1 MSEMTV
7 IRTPEIIAGEVR
19 HLKAQAQRLILGHA
33 IEIGRRLTE
42 AKAML
47 EHGQWTEWLKN
58 QVNFSQSTANN
69 MMRIFDAYGAAQ
81 MGLFGPEADSQTFGS
96 LEYSKALAL
105 LAVPEEEREEF
116 AQEVDAEHISVRELK
131 AAIKERD
138 EARNQAKGWEEKYNI
153 SQKATEQAREDAEHA
168 LDSLSEKEKA
178 LTLANERLESLNEE
192 VAQLKE
198 RPVDVAVE
206 QVDATAEQLAKAKE
220 EGKQEAETAAKKKL
234 ADALNENN
242 TEWKENYDRLQA
254 RLDEAEAEL
263 KQAQTAAKAG
273 SADMLDMKINLVF
286 QRVQELQ
293 YEILELA
300 DQAEP
305 GKKERIRAALVHGFR
320 TMLERMEVN

>member
-1 MSEMTV
+1 MSEITV
-7 IRTPEIIAGEVR
+7 TRTPEIIAGEVR

-47 EHGQWTEWLKN
+47 EHGQWTDWLKN

-81 MGLFGPEADSQTFGS
+81 MGLFGPEANSQTFGS

-116 AQEVDAEHISVRELK
+116 AQDVDAEHISVRELK

-138 EARNQAKGWEEKYNI
+138 EAVNRAKGWEEKYQL
-153 SQKATEQAREDAEHA
+153 SQRSAEEARVDAEHA
-168 LDSLSEKEKA
+168 RNNLAVKEKA
-178 LTLANERLESLNEE
+178 LTLANERMEALNEE
-192 VAQLKE
+192 VAQLKD
-198 RPVDVAVE
+198 RPVEVAVE
-206 QVDATAEQLAKAKE
+206 QVDATAEQLAKAEEKGRKAAEAQAKE
-220 EGKQEAETAAKKKL
+220 IESAWEANYNLLKAK
-234 ADALNENN
+234 
-242 TEWKENYDRLQA
+242 
-254 RLDEAEAEL
+254 LDDAEAEL
-263 KQAQTAAKAG
+263 KKVQGT
-273 SADMLDMKINLVF
+273 DLLDVKINLVF

-300 DQAEP
+300 DQAED
-305 GKKERIRAALVHGFR
+305 GKKERIRAALVQGFR
-320 TMLERMEVN
+320 TMLERMEAEA

>member
-7 IRTPEIIAGEVR
+7 TRTPEIIAGEVR

-42 AKAML
+42 AKALL
-47 EHGQWTEWLKN
+47 EHGQWADWLKN
-58 QVNFSQSTANN
+58 EVSFSQSTANN

-81 MGLFGPEADSQTFGS
+81 MGLFGPEANSQTFGN

-138 EARNQAKGWEEKYNI
+138 EAVNRAKGWEEKYRV
-153 SQKATEQAREDAEHA
+153 SQIAAEEAKADAEHA
-168 LDSLSEKEKA
+168 RDNLTEKEKA
-178 LTLANERLESLNEE
+178 LKLANERLESLSEE
-192 VAQLKE
+192 VTALKD
-198 RPVDVAVE
+198 RPVEVAVE
-206 QVDATAEQLAKAKE
+206 QVDATEEQLARAEEKGRKEAQSKAEAQLKE
-220 EGKQEAETAAKKKL
+220 IDAAWRENYDLLKGKLDEAETALKKVQGVDL
-234 ADALNENN
+234 
-242 TEWKENYDRLQA
+242 
-254 RLDEAEAEL
+254 LDV
-263 KQAQTAAKAG
+263 
-273 SADMLDMKINLVF
+273 KINMVF

-300 DQAEP
+300 DQAED
-305 GKKERIRAALVHGFR
+305 GKKERIRAALVQGFR
-320 TMLERMEVN
+320 TMLERMEVDNA

>member
-7 IRTPEIIAGEVR
+7 TRTPEIIAGEVR

-42 AKAML
+42 AKNML
-47 EHGQWTEWLKN
+47 EHGQWTDWLKN

-81 MGLFGPEADSQTFGS
+81 MGLFGPEANSQTFGN

-116 AQEVDAEHISVRELK
+116 AEEVDAEHISVRELK

-138 EARNQAKGWEEKYNI
+138 EARNQAKGWEEKYRN
-153 SQKATEQAREDAEHA
+153 SQQEVAHAKEYAENLMDDLNA
-168 LDSLSEKEKA
+168 SE
-178 LTLANERLESLNEE
+178 ERAKGLESEL
-192 VAQLKE
+192 AALKD

-206 QVDATAEQLAKAKE
+206 QVDATAKQLA
-220 EGKQEAETAAKKKL
+220 EAEEKGRKKAESKAEEELKKNDAA
-234 ADALNENN
+234 
-242 TEWKENYDRLQA
+242 WRENYDLLKA
-254 RLDEAEAEL
+254 KLEEAESNL
-263 KQAQTAAKAG
+263 KKVEG
-273 SADMLDMKINLVF
+273 VDLLDVKINMVF

-293 YEILELA
+293 AEILELA

-305 GKKERIRAALVHGFR
+305 EKRKLIKGALVRGFR
-320 TMLERMEVN
+320 TMLERMEAEA

>member
-7 IRTPEIIAGEVR
+7 TRTPEIIAGEVR

-42 AKAML
+42 AKNML
-47 EHGQWTEWLKN
+47 EHGQWTDWLKTE
-58 QVNFSQSTANN
+58 VSFSQSTANN
-69 MMRIFDAYGAAQ
+69 MMRIFDAYGATQ
-81 MGLFGPEADSQTFGS
+81 MGLFGPESNSQTFGN

-138 EARNQAKGWEEKYNI
+138 EARNQAKGWEEKYQN
-153 SQKATEQAREDAEHA
+153 SQQEVAHAKEYAENLMDDLNA
-168 LDSLSEKEKA
+168 SE
-178 LTLANERLESLNEE
+178 ERAKGLESEL
-192 VAQLKE
+192 AALKD

-206 QVDATAEQLAKAKE
+206 QVDATAEQLAEAEEKGRKEAEEKAK
-220 EGKQEAETAAKKKL
+220 AAL
-234 ADALNENN
+234 DAIDAN
-242 TEWKENYDRLQA
+242 WRKNYDMLKA
-254 RLDEAEAEL
+254 KLAEAESNL
-263 KQAQTAAKAG
+263 KKVEG
-273 SADMLDMKINLVF
+273 VDLLDVKINMVF

-293 YEILELA
+293 AEILELA

-305 GKKERIRAALVHGFR
+305 EKQKLIKGALVRGFR
-320 TMLERMEVN
+320 TMLERMEAES

>member
-1 MSEMTV
+1 MSEMT
-7 IRTPEIIAGEVR
+7 ITRTPEIIAGEVR

-47 EHGQWTEWLKN
+47 EHGQWADWLKN
-58 QVNFSQSTANN
+58 EVSFSQSTANN

-81 MGLFGPEADSQTFGS
+81 MGLFGPEANSETFGN

-105 LAVPEEEREEF
+105 LAVPEEEREAF
-116 AQEVDAEHISVRELK
+116 AEEVDAEHISVRELK

-138 EARNQAKGWEEKYNI
+138 EARNQAKGWEEKYNL
-153 SQKATEQAREDAEHA
+153 SREAAEQAKADAEHA
-168 LDSLSEKEKA
+168 RESLTEKEKA
-178 LTLANERLESLNEE
+178 LTLANHRLESLNAE
-192 VAQLKE
+192 VTQLRE

-206 QVDATAEQLAKAKE
+206 QVDATGEQLAQAEEKGRKAAESKAE
-220 EGKQEAETAAKKKL
+220 EELKKIDAA
-234 ADALNENN
+234 
-242 TEWKENYDRLQA
+242 WRENYDLLKGK
-254 RLDEAEAEL
+254 LDEAERAL
-263 KQAQTAAKAG
+263 KKVQG
-273 SADMLDMKINLVF
+273 VDLLDVKINMVF

-305 GKKERIRAALVHGFR
+305 GKQERIKAALVQGFR
-320 TMLERMEVN
+320 TMLERMEVASDANES

>member
-7 IRTPEIIAGEVR
+7 TRTPEIIAGEVR

-47 EHGQWTEWLKN
+47 EHGQWADWLKN
-58 QVNFSQSTANN
+58 EVSFSQSTANN

-81 MGLFGPEADSQTFGS
+81 MGLFGPEANSQAFGN

-116 AQEVDAEHISVRELK
+116 AQEVGAEHISVRELK

-138 EARNQAKGWEEKYNI
+138 EAVNRAKGWEEKYRV
-153 SQKATEQAREDAEHA
+153 SQIAAEEAKAEAEHA
-168 LDSLSEKEKA
+168 RDNLAEKEEA
-178 LTLANERLESLNEE
+178 LTLANERLEALNEE
-192 VAQLKE
+192 VAQLKD

-206 QVDATAEQLAKAKE
+206 RVDATAEQLAEAKAD
-220 EGKQEAETAAKKKL
+220 GKREAEAAAKQQ
-234 ADALNENN
+234 ASDELNE
-242 TEWKENYDRLQA
+242 LQA
-254 RLDEAEAEL
+254 RLDDAQRKLEEARS
-263 KQAQTAAKAG
+263 AARAG
-273 SADMLDMKINLVF
+273 SADMLDMRINLVF

-305 GKKERIRAALVHGFR
+305 GKKERIRAALVQGFR
-320 TMLERMEVN
+320 TMLDRMEVDNE